1 MPFTITSYYANNG
14 GRIVCPRHMGCAGET
29 AYLAA
34 PERDRYRV
42 PGDTWERVDAE
53 WLAEWYAVTGS
64 MPRCEDCR

>member
-1 MPFTITSYYANNG
+1 
-14 GRIVCPRHMGCAGET
+14 MGCAGET

-42 PGDTWERVDAE
+42 PGDTWERLDAE